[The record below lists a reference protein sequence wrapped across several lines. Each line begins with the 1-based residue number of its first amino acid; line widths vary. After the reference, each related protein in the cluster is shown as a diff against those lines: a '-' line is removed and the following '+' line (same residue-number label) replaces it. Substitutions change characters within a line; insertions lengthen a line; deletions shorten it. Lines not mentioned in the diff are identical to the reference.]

1 MRRAAWNEPSVPSIA
16 HLICACLLF
25 LAMPAIAA
33 NGTPDAAQVVSRE
46 VVIRKGDT
54 LRRIAARTGV
64 SVDDLRKWNKGRIGK
79 HNALKAGRKLVIYVA
94 AAASAPG
101 GAPVGSPKASGP
113 TWEDSVRVQRGDTV
127 GKIAAREGVLT
138 SDLLRWNGLGAKAA
152 IRAGQTLVLQRSG
165 ARPPAVS
172 VGRPTS
178 GRLSHGVHLGDGP
191 GFRLRFPKNAYGT
204 DTNIKLTRQCAK
216 RVRDAFPGS
225 ALLLIGDLSRPG
237 GGRFPPHEGH
247 QSGRD
252 VDVGYY
258 LADNVQN
265 ATMHRVRADQ
275 LDYAK
280 NWAYLKCTL
289 QSGRVV
295 RVFMDKRIQL
305 AMAEWL
311 TRKKTMDAEQL
322 HRLFGALGNEDALVR
337 HAPKHDTHLHV
348 RYACDAPG
356 PADPTPDT
364 QANPCLE
371 EDGDLPFTL

>member
-1 MRRAAWNEPSVPSIA
+1 MPPIA
-16 HLICACLLF
+16 HLLFACLLCW
-25 LAMPAIAA
+25 APPAVAA
-33 NGTPDAAQVVSRE
+33 NGTPDAAPVVARE

-64 SVDDLRKWNKGRIGK
+64 SVDDLRKWNKARIGK
-79 HNALKAGRKLVIYVA
+79 HNALKAGRKLVVYRAAPA
-94 AAASAPG
+94 AAHG
-101 GAPVGSPKASGP
+101 GAPLGSPKAAGP
-113 TWEDSVRVQRGDTV
+113 TWEDSVRVRRGDTL
-127 GKIAAREGVLT
+127 GKIAAREGVLV

-152 IRAGQTLVLQRSG
+152 IRVGQTLVLQRSG
-165 ARPPAVS
+165 ARPPARS

-178 GRLSHGVHLGDGP
+178 GRLAHGLHLGDGP
-191 GFRLRFPKNAYGT
+191 GYRLRFPKNAYGT
-204 DTNIKLTRQCAK
+204 DTSLKHTRQCAK

-275 LDYAK
+275 IDYAK
-280 NWAYLKCTL
+280 NWAYLKCAL

-295 RVFMDKRIQL
+295 RVYMDKRLQL

-311 TRKKTMDAEQL
+311 TRKKTMDPEQL

-356 PADPTPDT
+356 AGEPSPDM
-364 QANPCLE
+364 QNDACLE